1 MAPVRSNP
9 TDQPRRTASD
19 LAARAPNGI
28 TPNTPA
34 PNAPT
39 PNAPTPNAPAP
50 NAGKLSAAIL
60 RGDIRTAF
68 QPKIALATGALI
80 GVEAL
85 ARWTDAELGAVPCE
99 RFIRLAEQAGLI
111 GQLTQCVLR
120 DSLIAASQLRHHHPD
135 ATVAVNFSPVLLDD
149 LALPDA
155 IVAQMHEAGL
165 PPSALVVEITE
176 GQPFANPDRA
186 AEVLGTL
193 RARGIGCA
201 MDDFG
206 TGYATLPALLRM
218 PFTVL
223 KIDRSFVARTPD
235 LPEANKLVRA
245 TIRLAQRLGLR
256 VVAEGIETA
265 AVADILR
272 DAGCDAGQG
281 FLYGHA
287 MPVEGVLARWPG
299 ALQDGARDAGLR

>member
-1 MAPVRSNP
+1 MAPSRSD
-9 TDQPRRTASD
+9 TADQPRRAVS
-19 LAARAPNGI
+19 
-28 TPNTPA
+28 
-34 PNAPT
+34 APT
-39 PNAPTPNAPAP
+39 AA
-50 NAGKLSAAIL
+50 KLAAAIL

-68 QPKIALATGALI
+68 QPQIALATGALI

-85 ARWTDAELGAVPCE
+85 ARWTDAELGAVPSE

-120 DSLIAASQLRHHHPD
+120 DSLVAVSQLRHHHPD

-155 IVAQMHEAGL
+155 IAAQMAAAGL

-193 RARGIGCA
+193 RERGIGCA

-218 PFTVL
+218 PFTEL
-223 KIDRSFVARTPD
+223 KIDRSFVARTTD
-235 LPEANKLVRA
+235 LPEANRLVRA
-245 TIRLAQRLGLR
+245 TIRLAQALGLR

-265 AVADILR
+265 AVADMLR

-281 FLYGHA
+281 FFYGPA

-299 ALQDGARDAGLR
+299 VQEGNGR